1 MKLFYSKSKK
11 IASSKM
17 GNYSS
22 NLTLLT
28 WIDMANLILIKIF
41 CRNEF
46 SIETHFYIHS
56 SIEGTDFFAA
66 RQKKILV
73 SNDTRFLSTNQIE
86 LINEYWHKNKYD
98 WKLNTN
104 WLIRLCIASFSNA
117 SREKKVIKS
126 RETKQSR
133 IWQRNFVCDF
143 VFQSRYDLMVYINN
157 LFVGQ
162 KKWKIRDMQA
172 IAYIV
177 S

>member
-1 MKLFYSKSKK
+1 
-11 IASSKM
+11 M

-41 CRNEF
+41 YRNKF
-46 SIETHFYIHS
+46 SIETHFYIHGMRV
-56 SIEGTDFFAA
+56 IEGTDFFAA
-66 RQKKILV
+66 RQKRILV

-86 LINEYWHKNKYD
+86 LINEFWHKNKYD

-104 WLIRLCIASFSNA
+104 WLIRLYFASFPNA
-117 SREKKVIKS
+117 SREKIKIIKS
-126 RETKQSR
+126 RETKRTR

-162 KKWKIRDMQA
+162 KNGK
-172 IAYIV
+172 
-177 S
+177 

>member
-1 MKLFYSKSKK
+1 MKLFCSKRKK

-46 SIETHFYIHS
+46 SIETHFYIHRMRT
-56 SIEGTDFFAA
+56 IEGTDFFAA
-66 RQKKILV
+66 RQKRIPV

-98 WKLNTN
+98 SKLNTN
-104 WLIRLCIASFSNA
+104 WLIRLYFASFPNA
-117 SREKKVIKS
+117 SREKK
-126 RETKQSR
+126 
-133 IWQRNFVCDF
+133 
-143 VFQSRYDLMVYINN
+143 
-157 LFVGQ
+157 
-162 KKWKIRDMQA
+162 
-172 IAYIV
+172 
-177 S
+177 